1 MMASVVL
8 TAIMVIIAVLTAHM
22 LCCRSTTYRRGDTS
36 MMLLFTIGQKSWPL
50 VFDTIIIV
58 VVAPTNITI
67 TATKKGPL
75 LTITAITTANITIV
89 NIIIKMATLPNNRI
103 MVVKIMIQR
112 MIRHTPQMMI
122 ATITSSHSLRCQLSL
137 LQSLLTI
144 EVGHV
149 FFWLV
154 VVVIGGVIAVVGI
167 GVGVTGGRFDN
178 VESRRVIVGHAV
190 DGGAMSYGDHVGVGA

>member
-1 MMASVVL
+1 MMATAVL
-8 TAIMVIIAVLTAHM
+8 VTVIMVIIAVLTAHM

-50 VFDTIIIV
+50 VFDTTIIAARVAASIDIV
-58 VVAPTNITI
+58 
-67 TATKKGPL
+67 ATKKGPL
-75 LTITAITTANITIV
+75 LTITITAAVT
-89 NIIIKMATLPNNRI
+89 IIIKMITLPDNRI

-112 MIRHTPQMMI
+112 MIRRTPQMRI
-122 ATITSSHSLRCQLSL
+122 ATITSSNSLRCQLSL

-154 VVVIGGVIAVVGI
+154 VIVVVIGGVIAVGI
-167 GVGVTGGRFDN
+167 CVGVAGRFDN

-190 DGGAMSYGDHVGVGA
+190 ECGAMGNRDHVGVGA